1 MNAMELIGLATIIY
15 AGLRMLTGL
24 INMVDEVK
32 EQDRKDGRR

>member
-15 AGLRMLTGL
+15 VGLRMLTGL

-32 EQDRKDGRR
+32 DQDRKDGRR